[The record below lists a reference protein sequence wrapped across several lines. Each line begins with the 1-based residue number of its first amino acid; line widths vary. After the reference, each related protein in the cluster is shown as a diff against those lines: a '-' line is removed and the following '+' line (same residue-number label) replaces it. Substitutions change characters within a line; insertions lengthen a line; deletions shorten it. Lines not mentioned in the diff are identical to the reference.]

1 MSKEMKN
8 QLSEF
13 IASEILNQP
22 GREIG
27 EDEKLISSGLID
39 SLSLVD
45 ISLFV
50 EEQFQV
56 IIDDTE
62 LKYGLSITGSVHPD
76 KVITNANAQAGD
88 KLVLTKPVGTGLI
101 TTALKA
107 GKVSADSLEAITA
120 SMTALNKSGA
130 EAMAAIEAHA
140 CTDVTGFGL
149 LGHLCEMMCASK
161 VSCTINAASV
171 PLFPGVEKSVKAKK
185 IPAGPARG

>member
-1 MSKEMKN
+1 MSNEMKN

-62 LKYGLSITGSVHPD
+62 L
-76 KVITNANAQAGD
+76 NADTFDTLAE
-88 KLVLTKPVGTGLI
+88 
-101 TTALKA
+101 
-107 GKVSADSLEAITA
+107 LEAI
-120 SMTALNKSGA
+120 
-130 EAMAAIEAHA
+130 IE
-140 CTDVTGFGL
+140 
-149 LGHLCEMMCASK
+149 SRQ
-161 VSCTINAASV
+161 
-171 PLFPGVEKSVKAKK
+171 P
-185 IPAGPARG
+185 